1 MDQAFILPGTFLI
14 AAGVNLFCLPSRLSL
29 GGLTSIGTVL
39 QYLFGVRISVTNLV
53 GNLLLFLIG
62 WKSLGRAAV
71 VKTLSGVVFLSL
83 FLEVTRLFPVY
94 TGDLLIAAVSGGA
107 LMGLG
112 VGLVVRR
119 GASTGGSDCA
129 GLMLRRA
136 LPHVSIARLI
146 LIIDC
151 VIVAIAGVAFRS
163 WPVTFYSLVSLFISE
178 KFTDLVATFGD
189 SAKSVQIF
197 SAQTEAIAAQIM
209 RELERGVTG
218 IHARGMY
225 TGRDS
230 LMLLCV
236 VSNKQL
242 PTLVQL
248 VRRADPA
255 AFLIVTDSREVWGDG
270 FKTDT

>member
-14 AAGVNLFCLPSRLSL
+14 AAGVNLFCLPSKLSL

-94 TGDLLIAAVSGGA
+94 TGDLLFAAVSGGA

-119 GASTGGSDCA
+119 GASTGGSDFA

-197 SAQTEAIAAQIM
+197 SAQTEAIGAGARCDRHSRPGHVYRPRFADAAV
-209 RELERGVTG
+209 RGEQQAAAHSG
-218 IHARGMY
+218 AAGAPRRPRRIFD
-225 TGRDS
+225 RD
-230 LMLLCV
+230 
-236 VSNKQL
+236 
-242 PTLVQL
+242 
-248 VRRADPA
+248 RFA
-255 AFLIVTDSREVWGDG
+255 
-270 FKTDT
+270 